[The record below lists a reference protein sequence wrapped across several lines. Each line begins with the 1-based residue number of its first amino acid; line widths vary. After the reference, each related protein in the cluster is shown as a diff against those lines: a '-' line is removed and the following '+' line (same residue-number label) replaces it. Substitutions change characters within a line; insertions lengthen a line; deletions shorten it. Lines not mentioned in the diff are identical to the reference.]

1 MNRNKKRM
9 AVGLL
14 LFLILL
20 IGLIGWNQK
29 NRVEHTAV
37 RQSREKQKQ
46 ETVQKQEQTAPDS
59 QETAKTT
66 EETAKD
72 GEDSRMNEELV
83 QKEFIEIQHSGDYIR
98 PVLGEQSNLVN
109 QALQKYCTENQVQAS
124 WADCLNCT
132 IPLDDPAK
140 TVFFLELQNE
150 EKAPLQAVY
159 DPESRS
165 VLIEPSEYT
174 KEEILNESWSIQE
187 APAVRDVEE

>member
-1 MNRNKKRM
+1 MNKKRM

-20 IGLIGWNQK
+20 IGLIVWNQK
-29 NRVEHTAV
+29 NRVEHTKV
-37 RQSREKQKQ
+37 RQSQERQKQ
-46 ETVQKQEQTAPDS
+46 ETVQKTEQTAEDS
-59 QETAKTT
+59 KETEEKAREREEDSRTT
-66 EETAKD
+66 EEPVQ
-72 GEDSRMNEELV
+72 EES
-83 QKEFIEIQHSGDYIR
+83 IEIQYSSDYIR

-109 QALQKYCTENQVQAS
+109 QALQEYCTANHVPAS
-124 WADCLNCT
+124 RADCLNCT

-150 EKAPLQAVY
+150 EKTLLQAIY

-174 KEEILNESWSIQE
+174 KEEILNESWSTQE

>member
-1 MNRNKKRM
+1 MNKKRM
-9 AVGLL
+9 AVSLL

-20 IGLIGWNQK
+20 IGLIVWNQK
-29 NRVEHTAV
+29 NRVENTAV

-46 ETVQKQEQTAPDS
+46 ETVQKTEQTAEDP
-59 QETAKTT
+59 QKT

-72 GEDSRMNEELV
+72 GEDSRTNEELV
-83 QKEFIEIQHSGDYIR
+83 QKDSIEIQHSSDYIR
-98 PVLGEQSNLVN
+98 PVLGEQSILVN
-109 QALQKYCTENQVQAS
+109 QSLQDYCTANYVQAS
-124 WADCLNCT
+124 RADCLNCT
-132 IPLDDPAK
+132 IPLDAPAK

-150 EKAPLQAVY
+150 EKTLLQAVY

-174 KEEILNESWSIQE
+174 KEEILNESWSTQE